1 MFAINLRSILMTLLV
16 ASAALTLVG
25 CNNDSPRAA
34 TPPPATGGGD
44 DTVSFRILVRDAY
57 AQEATAEPITVND
70 KDIDFDV
77 LDTAEFD
84 DLIASGTING
94 QG

>member
-1 MFAINLRSILMTLLV
+1 MNLRTTLTTLLV
-16 ASAALTLVG
+16 VTAALALAG
-25 CNNDSPRAA
+25 CNNEVKRAE
-34 TPPPATGGGD
+34 TPPPPPTGGGD
-44 DTVSFRILVRDAY
+44 DSTSFRILVRDAY
-57 AQEATAEPITVND
+57 AQESTAAPITVND

-94 QG
+94 RD